1 MFVNETRGVYQAIHV
16 SSGVCGHRA
25 IHRIDWHL
33 TIKHH
38 KKTIISF
45 SLDRRVVISGYC
57 CKSRS
62 HDCLICLYVCCVCV
76 LFNGVVR
83 VKHDNMVISRWFL
96 FACKMPNNLLDYK
109 FFVLVRFLNILS
121 FYRFERV
128 RQPWRDCRKF
138 YCPSNEEVNN
148 MIASV
153 GSRGLVGWLSL
164 ISLEWWR
171 KGIRRR
177 MCSAVI
183 WRKSTHDILFLF
195 DYLIMQIAPNG
206 WAIWNEFDNWCI
218 ILLLSSRGHCTI
230 LPNFFV
236 IFFLRSPPNSMQS
249 AILFISFVWN
259 CFVFS
264 IELHSFCTDSAHSTF
279 IREINQLR

>member
-121 FYRFERV
+121 FYGFERV

-138 YCPSNEEVNN
+138 YCPSSEEANN

-153 GSRGLVGWLSL
+153 GSRGLVGLAL
-164 ISLEWWR
+164 FDIVGMMKKRNKKANVLCGDMKKKHPRHFISFR
-171 KGIRRR
+171 
-177 MCSAVI
+177 
-183 WRKSTHDILFLF
+183 LF
-195 DYLIMQIAPNG
+195 DYAN
-206 WAIWNEFDNWCI
+206 
-218 ILLLSSRGHCTI
+218 
-230 LPNFFV
+230 
-236 IFFLRSPPNSMQS
+236 RSKWMSY
-249 AILFISFVWN
+249 LERV
-259 CFVFS
+259 
-264 IELHSFCTDSAHSTF
+264 
-279 IREINQLR
+279 R